1 MDEIGSDDIP
11 PALLLFH
18 KKVVAF
24 SEFLQQAAE
33 TKYNSAKMRPIS
45 HQATFRIHSW
55 AIVLHKA
62 IRDNC
67 LIGWAQVSG
76 VLLRA
81 LLDCFINIG
90 LIGEKDHDLRAFS
103 FFYHYQLSR
112 QNDTSIRKD
121 ERDRMRTEI
130 QPGWDLLEKDDQT
143 RIHGLI
149 SAGKLGGGY
158 WYSHEFRS
166 PADVLKRRATTPDI
180 RTAYNYLSGASHG
193 GHVSSNLF
201 LDEPDDYTI
210 EPLKNPKSAA
220 LAIAYSSRFLLE
232 ICRVRVHHEIP
243 ELQDEVE
250 GLVKEILGLKE
261 LIEAK
266 PA

>member
-18 KKVVAF
+18 KNVVAF

-33 TKYNSAKMRPIS
+33 KKYNSAKMRPIS
-45 HQATFRIHSW
+45 HGATFRIHSW

-103 FFYHYQLSR
+103 FFYHYELSR
-112 QNDTSIRKD
+112 LRDTSIRKD
-121 ERDRMRTEI
+121 ERDRTRTEI
-130 QPGWDLLEKDDQT
+130 QPGLDRLEKDDQT
-143 RIHGLI
+143 RILDLI
-149 SAGKLGGGY
+149 SAGKLGGAY

-166 PADVLKRRATTPDI
+166 PADVLKRITTEPDI

-201 LDEPDDYTI
+201 LDEPDNYPI

-243 ELQDEVE
+243 ELQDVVE

>member
-11 PALLLFH
+11 PTLLLFH

-33 TKYNSAKMRPIS
+33 NKYSSAKKRRFS
-45 HQATFRIHSW
+45 HGATFRIHSW

-81 LLDCFINIG
+81 LLDCSINIG
-90 LIGEKDHDLRAFS
+90 LIGEKDHDLRAFC
-103 FFYHYQLSR
+103 FLYHDQLSR
-112 QNDTSIRKD
+112 RRDTSIRKD

-130 QPGWDLLEKDDQT
+130 QQGLDRLEKDDQK
-143 RIHGLI
+143 RILDLI
-149 SAGKLGGGY
+149 SANKLGSAY

-166 PADVLKRRATTPDI
+166 PADVLKRIATTPEI
-180 RTAYNYLSGASHG
+180 CTAYKYLSGASHG
-193 GHVSSNLF
+193 GHVTSNLF

-210 EPLKNPKSAA
+210 EPLKNPKSAV
-220 LAIAYSSRFLLE
+220 LAIAYSSRLLLE
-232 ICRVRVHHEIP
+232 ICRVRVHYEIL
-243 ELQDEVE
+243 ELQDVVE
-250 GLVKEILGLKE
+250 ELSNELLGLKE
-261 LIEAK
+261 VIEAK